1 MSRGSKHA
9 HGPSGSEKVLREIL
23 FLFVFTLRTC
33 RSWAAAVAWLQDELD
48 RKYPPNSQYAY
59 NTWSPPA
66 QSNESSNGYFLE
78 RSNSA
83 KKTLERALELMPE
96 AERVED
102 EGVEDPESQE
112 EAGHVSDE
120 QTLL

>member
-1 MSRGSKHA
+1 MY
-9 HGPSGSEKVLREIL
+9 
-23 FLFVFTLRTC
+23 FLNLL
-33 RSWAAAVAWLQDELD
+33 RSWISAITWLQDELD

-78 RSNSA
+78 RTNSA
-83 KKTLERALELMPE
+83 KKTLERAMELMPE
-96 AERVED
+96 TTEQAEDEAVED
-102 EGVEDPESQE
+102 AESQE
-112 EAGHVSDE
+112 DTGHVSDE

>member
-1 MSRGSKHA
+1 M
-9 HGPSGSEKVLREIL
+9 
-23 FLFVFTLRTC
+23 
-33 RSWAAAVAWLQDELD
+33 AWLQDELD